1 MKASR
6 LVVLLLGLASAQL
19 APAQG
24 FPARP
29 VRLVVPYAAGGPVDI
44 VGRILGQ
51 KLSEAFHQQVIVDNR
66 AGGGGNIALEIVARA
81 APDGYTLLMGAN
93 GVIAIN
99 PSLYK
104 TMPVDTQKDFAPISM
119 VASSPMILVVH
130 PSVAAG
136 SVKEL
141 IALAKA
147 RPGAINYASSGSGS
161 TAHLSSELFKSMAR
175 INMVHVPYKGAGPAL
190 TDLVGGQVQIMFTGV
205 SSTLP
210 FVKSGKLKALAVS
223 SEKRLPLLPDMPTV
237 AESLPGYEVLTW
249 YGVFAPA
256 ATPRDILDRLHATL
270 VEVLATPDAKARLAT
285 LGADVQTNTP
295 QAFAQAVARET
306 AKWARIVK
314 ESGAR
319 AE

>member
-1 MKASR
+1 VAA
-6 LVVLLLGLASAQL
+6 LAGLGGAQVALAQAY
-19 APAQG
+19 
-24 FPARP
+24 PARP

-44 VGRILGQ
+44 VGRIVAQ
-51 KLSEAFHQQVIVDNR
+51 KLSEVFHQQVIVDNR
-66 AGGGGNIALEIVARA
+66 AGGGGNIALEIVARS

-104 TMPVDTQKDFAPISM
+104 TMPVDTQKDFAPVSL

-136 SVKEL
+136 SVKDL
-141 IALAKA
+141 IALARAK
-147 RPGAINYASSGSGS
+147 PGAVTYASSGSGS
-161 TAHLSSELFKSMAR
+161 TAHLSSELFKSMAK
-175 INMVHVPYKGAGPAL
+175 IDMLHVPYKGAGPAL

-223 SEKRLPLLPDMPTV
+223 SEKRLPLMPDMPTV
-237 AESLPGYEVLTW
+237 AETLPGYEVLTW

-256 ATPRDILDRLHATL
+256 ATPRPVVDRLNATIAQSF
-270 VEVLATPDAKARLAT
+270 ATADAKAKLAA
-285 LGADVQTNTP
+285 LGADAQTNTP
-295 QAFAQAVARET
+295 QEFAQAVKRET
-306 AKWARIVK
+306 AKWAKIVK